1 VTDGSIENNG
11 VVVVSDCLFYCL
23 IDRLRHEGIVVTI
36 AELTDDES
44 ADVLQDAAHAQIAHH
59 PVDMVVALRD
69 VFD

>member
-36 AELTDDES
+36 TELPDDES
-44 ADVLQDAAHAQIAHH
+44 ADVRQDAAHAQVAHH
-59 PVDMVVALRD
+59 PVDMIVTLGD